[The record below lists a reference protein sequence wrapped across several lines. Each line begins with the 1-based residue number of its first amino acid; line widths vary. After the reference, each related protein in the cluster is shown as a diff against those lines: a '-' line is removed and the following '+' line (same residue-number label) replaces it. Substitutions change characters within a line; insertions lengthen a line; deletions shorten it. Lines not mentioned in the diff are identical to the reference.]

1 MGDAASAK
9 RAMAAAGRD
18 SRVLVM
24 VRGLDGGAPIRVV
37 IAGRR
42 PDVRRA
48 LQIRLAL
55 EPDVTV
61 VGSTSSAQ
69 AALAVLR
76 GVRPDVLLVDVDME
90 PEAPTAAV
98 RRARALAPG
107 LRVVLL
113 THHRDAWPAS
123 RLRETAA
130 DDVVDKGPGAGPL
143 LAAVR
148 GRPEQ
153 PQGFV

>member
-1 MGDAASAK
+1 MAPGGLAST
-9 RAMAAAGRD
+9 
-18 SRVLVM
+18 VLLM
-24 VRGLDGGAPIRVV
+24 VRGLDGAPPVRVV

-61 VGSTSSAQ
+61 VGSTSSVQ
-69 AALAVLR
+69 AALPALR
-76 GVRPDVLLVDVDME
+76 GLRPDVLLVDVDMA
-90 PEAPTAAV
+90 PENPADVLAS
-98 RRARALAPG
+98 ARALVPG

-113 THHRDAWPAS
+113 THDRDSWLDLAG
-123 RLRETAA
+123 A
-130 DDVVDKGPGAGPL
+130 DEVVDKSPDAGPL
-143 LAAVR
+143 LASVR
-148 GRPEQ
+148 RRPEAR